1 MFNLN
6 FVFTFVQNQNQMGI
20 LKIQDVCKEK
30 GLTMQDLSK
39 RLDISYQAMYASVSG
54 NPTMERLQQIADALG
69 VHITDLFEREPENI
83 ITCPKCG
90 TKLEIK
96 QKNHS

>member
-1 MFNLN
+1 MSNHR
-6 FVFTFVQNQNQMGI
+6 I
-20 LKIQDVCKEK
+20 KEIIKEK
-30 GLTMQDLSK
+30 GTTIDAIAKKIGVQPSA
-39 RLDISYQAMYASVSG
+39 ISQSISG

-69 VHITDLFEREPENI
+69 VHITDLFDREPENT

-96 QKNHS
+96 QKNHSY

>member
-1 MFNLN
+1 
-6 FVFTFVQNQNQMGI
+6 MGI

-69 VHITDLFEREPENI
+69 VHITELFESKGDFVAFVHHEGETRHFNSPDSLAQYIRPMCKVIE
-83 ITCPKCG
+83 K
-90 TKLEIK
+90 
-96 QKNHS
+96 